1 MRERILTKYFPRLS
15 AEYRKPPQKIVIFVL
30 QSGNR
35 MKKFKVQLVSIE
47 TRETKEVIV
56 PANDWM
62 AAIETAQAENPGM
75 FGVSAEAEED

>member
-1 MRERILTKYFPRLS
+1 
-15 AEYRKPPQKIVIFVL
+15 
-30 QSGNR
+30 